1 MKKII
6 IILSLLAGFNSAHGM
21 TVNQIVDAGKVAQ
34 QQDKQIIAPSFSL
47 IDTQGNIHTN
57 QSTQGK
63 YLVIN
68 FWATWCPPCLK
79 EIPAFVEFY
88 ENNKDRVL
96 ILGLDYEQADK
107 KAIEEFTDTF
117 MVNYP
122 IVLFDKH
129 NSPQFPNFG
138 EVIGMP
144 TTYVYNPKGK
154 LVDFKMGEMDIESLK
169 NAISK

>member
-6 IILSLLAGFNSAHGM
+6 IILALFASFNNAHSMSVDDIVSA
-21 TVNQIVDAGKVAQ
+21 AKEAQ
-34 QQDKQIIAPSFSL
+34 QKQITTPKFSL
-47 IDTQGNIHTN
+47 IDTQGNTHTN

-88 ENNKDRVL
+88 EKNQDRVL
-96 ILGLDYEQADK
+96 ILGLDYEQADPD
-107 KAIEEFTDTF
+107 AIAQFTDTF

-122 IVLFDKH
+122 IILFDAH
-129 NSPQFPNFG
+129 NGAQFTNFG

-144 TTYVYNPKGK
+144 TTYVYNLEGK
-154 LVDFKMGEMDIESLK
+154 LVDFKMGEMDIESLTK
-169 NAISK
+169 AISK